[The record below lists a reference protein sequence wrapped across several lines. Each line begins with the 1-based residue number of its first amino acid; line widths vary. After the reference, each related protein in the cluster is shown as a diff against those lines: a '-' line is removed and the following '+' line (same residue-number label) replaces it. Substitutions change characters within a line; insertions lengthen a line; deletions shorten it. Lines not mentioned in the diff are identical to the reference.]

1 MSLSAAD
8 DLGPSD
14 GETWI
19 NCAHQGPLPR
29 VSVEALNE
37 AASLKIRPQ
46 TIDDE
51 MFFTIP
57 RRLKEAL
64 GRLLNVSHDEVI
76 LGNSTSYGLHLI
88 ANGMRWEEGD
98 EVLLVEGDFPA
109 DIMPWLDLRK
119 KGVSIKFIRPRR
131 HVPSSEELVD
141 EITDRTR
148 LFCTTWV
155 NSFTGHLIDI
165 EGIGGICREHGVV
178 SVVNGTQALGAK
190 ALNLKRTNIDAF
202 TSCGFKW
209 LCGPYGTGFCW
220 IEPDLLGQLEC
231 NQAYWLTLQ
240 EGVGLEGETR
250 MEVYYDL
257 GAKRFDVFGTANFLN
272 FMPWTA
278 SVEYLL
284 SKGIS
289 SIEEHNEGLVEHL
302 VKNIDLGSYEVVS
315 PQIGEEMSS
324 IAVLDHLDGRNREI
338 HARLLKE
345 GYYISL
351 RNSRLRISPH
361 LYNSME
367 EMDAVLDLL
376 NQPGL
381 KQ

>member
-8 DLGPSD
+8 DFGPFD

-19 NCAHQGPLPR
+19 NCAHQGPLPK

-46 TIDDE
+46 RIDDE
-51 MFFTIP
+51 MFFSVP
-57 RRLKEAL
+57 RRLREAL
-64 GRLLNVSHDEVI
+64 GRLLNVSPDEVI

-88 ANGMRWEEGD
+88 ANGIRWREGD

-109 DIMPWLDLRK
+109 DIVPWLALRK
-119 KGVSIKFIRPRR
+119 RGVKIKFLKPNR
-131 HVPSSEELVD
+131 HVPTPEELVD
-141 EITDRTR
+141 AITERTR

-165 EGIGGICREHGVV
+165 EVIGGICRENGVV
-178 SVVNGTQALGAK
+178 SVINGTQALGAK
-190 ALNLKRTNIDAF
+190 ELDLERANIDAF

-209 LCGPYGTGFCW
+209 LCGPYGTGLCW
-220 IEPDLLGQLEC
+220 IEPDLLGRLEY
-231 NQAYWLTLQ
+231 NQVYWLTLQ

-250 MEVYYDL
+250 MEVCYDL
-257 GAKRFDVFGTANFLN
+257 GARRFDVFGTANFLN

-278 SVEYLL
+278 SVEYLMR
-284 SKGIS
+284 KGVS
-289 SIEEHNEGLVEHL
+289 SIEKHNKGLVEHL
-302 VKNIDLGSYEVVS
+302 VKNIDPGSFDVVS
-315 PQIGEEMSS
+315 PQVGEEMSS
-324 IAVLDHLDGRNREI
+324 IVVFDHLDDKNREI
-338 HARLLKE
+338 HAHLLRE
-345 GYYISL
+345 GYHVSL
-351 RNSRLRISPH
+351 RNGRLRISPH

-376 NQPGL
+376 NL
-381 KQ
+381 HA